1 LKGSN
6 AEAIAGALR
15 DFGVRFV
22 FGVPS
27 GPVLPLIEALRGAG
41 VEYVLTASETSAGFM
56 ASVVG
61 ELTGTPG
68 VCVATLGPGAT
79 NLATGVGA
87 AWLDRAPVLAITC
100 NVGTAWLERR
110 IQMRID
116 HHALMAPL
124 TKASLPLRADNVL
137 DTLGA
142 ALAMAGDE
150 PPGPVHLDLPEDVAT
165 AQAVRASGGQ
175 AALRPPGPPA
185 RAPQVLLPAAGRGA
199 DAAQGVAPSAGRA
212 AEATQGPVLAAGRSA
227 DATRGSVPAAGRPAD
242 GARGV
247 EEALRGAR
255 RPLLVTGLGLTRSR
269 ALDVLRRFVERQH
282 MPFISTLHAK
292 GCLPESHPCWAG
304 VLGRA
309 RRSDV
314 QAFIDRADLILSVGY
329 DPVEINYE
337 EWVGSKPIVH
347 VDREPPDVPVA
358 ASLGGDLDQAIEHL
372 AGLPKIPNDWTAEEI
387 AEHRQRLNQAL
398 RPASSAFAPHH
409 VLDVLQKK
417 LPADAILA
425 YDVGAH
431 THQIATQWRTDLPLT
446 CISTNGWSSM
456 GFGLPAAYAAKLV
469 HPERTVVGVVG
480 DGCFLLTAGELS
492 VARRLQLNVPVV
504 VLNDGWL
511 ALIKVKQERKE
522 YALEGVRLGEP
533 PPSPPHYFGVP
544 CRPAHDPDELEAA
557 LAWGLQLD
565 GPSVIEAFIDVEP
578 YSTTVYD

>member
-1 LKGSN
+1 MKRSN
-6 AEAIAGALR
+6 AELIADALR
-15 DFGVRFV
+15 DFGVRWV

-41 VEYVLTASETSAGFM
+41 VQYVLTASETSAGFM
-56 ASVVG
+56 ATVVG

-124 TKASLPLRADNVL
+124 TKASIPLRTDNML
-137 DTLGA
+137 ETLGA
-142 ALAMAGDE
+142 AFDLARNE

-165 AQAVRASGGQ
+165 APATSGGS
-175 AALRPPGPPA
+175 
-185 RAPQVLLPAAGRGA
+185 AAGVPWGGRVGRV
-199 DAAQGVAPSAGRA
+199 AQRVTAAPSV
-212 AEATQGPVLAAGRSA
+212 EAVLR
-227 DATRGSVPAAGRPAD
+227 D
-242 GARGV
+242 
-247 EEALRGAR
+247 AR

-269 ALDVLRRFVERQH
+269 ATRALLAFVEAQQ

-329 DPVEINYE
+329 DPIEINYE
-337 EWVGSKPIVH
+337 EWVGSKRIVH
-347 VDREPPDVPVA
+347 IDREPPDVPVA
-358 ASLGGDLDQAIEHL
+358 ASVGGDLDEAIEHL
-372 AGLPKIPNDWTAEEI
+372 AGLPRIPNDWTGEEI
-387 AEHRQRLNQAL
+387 AEHRRTLDRAL
-398 RPASSAFAPHH
+398 RPTSSAFGPHH
-409 VLDVLQKK
+409 VLDVLQRK
-417 LPADAILA
+417 LPPDAILA

-469 HPERTVVGVVG
+469 YPERPVVGVVG

-544 CRPAHDPDELEAA
+544 CRGARTADELDSA
-557 LAWGLQLD
+557 LDWGLQLG
-565 GPSVIEAFIDVEP
+565 GPSVIEAFIEVEP